1 MLNLQNMRI
10 AIAAIVIAIWIWV
23 ALAATGHAGYEIGPP
38 CHPDKHVCKT
48 DSECEDE
55 EAYFLDLDELHQSDD
70 ELAALQALDN
80 TINR

>member
-23 ALAATGHAGYEIGPP
+23 ALAATGHAGYEIAPL
-38 CHPDKHVCKT
+38 CHGHLHECTT

-55 EAYFLDLDELHQSDD
+55 EQLFLMMDLSAYIEPLDLLNMPYKTRS
-70 ELAALQALDN
+70 
-80 TINR
+80 